1 MNTIG
6 HDSNMKKRAPICG
19 GNWNNGSNAGVFA
32 LNLNNHRT
40 NSNNNVGSRDSN
52 SMPEIAVSETGNRGL
67 WCPAISEINRGGLF
81 SSSAEHQKT
90 PKRIGFLFEQAFS
103 EESLYEAYLIARK
116 GKRKKRA
123 TLAFEKSLG
132 AQIKALHAELM
143 DGSYTPQP
151 YVQFVVYEPK
161 KRIINAPAFRDLVV
175 QHAIYKVI
183 YPIFDKTFIDTSFAC
198 RKGGGTHK
206 ASAYTQTQMRQ
217 YDTQLYSVKIDIKKF
232 FYSIDRAILRTF
244 FEKKIKD
251 KRFVEV
257 MCQFSQMQS
266 DTGIPIG
273 NLLSQIYALI
283 YMNPL
288 DHYVKRELKQKSYV
302 RYVDDCVVIGVTLQR
317 AKEILQMCKAFVEE
331 RLHLSLS
338 HWHIQ
343 KLKRGINFVGYR
355 TWQRIKFVR
364 KHSLYTFRKSCK
376 QYKIESIVSLIGHAK
391 HTASLFYFRRVLIE
405 FSLIK
410 FLPKRSLSWL
420 NM

>member
-6 HDSNMKKRAPICG
+6 HDSNMKKMAPICG
-19 GNWNNGSNAGVFA
+19 GNWNNSSNAGVFA
-32 LNLNNHRT
+32 MYLNNNRT
-40 NSNNNVGSRDSN
+40 NSNNNVGSRDCN
-52 SMPEIAVSETGNRGL
+52 SQPETVVTETGIRGL
-67 WCPAISEINRGGLF
+67 WCPAISEINGARLL
-81 SSSAEHQKT
+81 SSTVEHQKS
-90 PKRIGFLFEQAFS
+90 PKRVGFLFEKAFS
-103 EESLYEAYLIARK
+103 KESLYEAYLIARK

-123 TLAFEKSLG
+123 TLAFEKQLG
-132 AQIKALHAELM
+132 TQIDALHEELM
-143 DGSYTPQP
+143 QGTYVPAP

-161 KRIINAPAFRDLVV
+161 KRIISAPAFRDLVV

-206 ASAYTQTQMRQ
+206 ASEYTQEQMKK
-217 YDTQLYSVKIDIKKF
+217 YDGELYFVKIDISKF

-251 KRFVEV
+251 RRFIEV
-257 MCQFSQMQS
+257 MCQFANMST
-266 DTGIPIG
+266 DKGIPIG

-288 DHYVKRELKQKSYV
+288 DHFIKRELKEESYV
-302 RYVDDCVVIGVTLQR
+302 RYVDDCVIIGMNLER
-317 AKEILQMCKAFVEE
+317 AKYILVTCKDYVEK
-331 RLHLSLS
+331 HLDLKLS

-343 KLKRGINFVGYR
+343 KIKRGINFVGYR
-355 TWQRIKFVR
+355 TWKSVKFVR
-364 KHSLYTFRKSCK
+364 KHSMYTFRKSCK
-376 QYKIESIVSLIGHAK
+376 AYKIESIVSLIGHAK
-391 HTASLFYFRRVLIE
+391 NTASIAYLRRVLIE

-410 FLPKRSLSWL
+410 FLPKRSLLWL